1 MENKPSDSPNLKSS
15 SEIRYGMKR
24 EFAAMM
30 KNQSQFVSI
39 GRTRSSNS
47 PIINPNLDNLADKK
61 AKISANLSVPEV
73 KAVRVEVMS
82 EEEEPKSGIVD
93 VMSDDEKKSDDL
105 KVLNDV
111 EGDSGEVVFDN
122 TYSLRRVTRSLSR
135 PGAVKEGVGE
145 CSVVKNVVEE
155 NVEDENVGEKNVVEK
170 NVVEKR
176 PMKLKELLET
186 GLLEGVGVRYLRGSK
201 VRTGNGL
208 YGIIKGD
215 GVLCFCDVCGGTT
228 VVSPNHFE
236 LHAGSA
242 NKRPPEY
249 IYLENGRTLRDVLNA
264 CKDAPLESMKA
275 TIQHAI
281 GSSSA
286 ENSIPLNCQKC
297 SAFLPDSGDCRRRL
311 LCASCTVTKE
321 LKASSPQQ
329 RDMGDRSHQSPSGAR
344 SSDGNRN
351 ETLSRSKGKGRLT
364 RKDTMMHKKGFEE
377 LVEGAEVA
385 YYVRGEKLLEGY
397 KQGSGIFCMCCN
409 REVSPSQFEA
419 HAGYASRRKP
429 YLNIYTSNGVSL
441 HEWAVKLSLKREISA
456 ADNDDLCS
464 ICADGGEL
472 LCCDTCP
479 RAFHSECLSMQDIP
493 KGKFHCR
500 YCKNTFEKEKFVE
513 HNANAVAAGR
523 VAGVDPIEQI
533 TTRCIRIVGTTTDI
547 GGCALCRGHDFST
560 GFNEGTVIYCDQCER
575 EFHVRCL
582 KEHNIADLKE
592 LPTEKWF
599 CCTGCSNIY
608 SVLDNMVAV
617 GDTKLSDSLMNLIKR
632 KYEEKSSQSFGDLD
646 IKWRLLLGKMASDE
660 TRNLLS
666 SAVSIF
672 HEQFNPIANSNTR
685 DLDFIPRMV
694 YGGRAGDQEFG
705 GMYCAILTVN
715 SSVVSAG
722 LFRIFGQ
729 EVAELPL
736 VATGSNYQGLG
747 YFQSLFS
754 CIENLLGSLNVKTL
768 VLPSADEAK
777 SIWTKKFGFE
787 KIDQEQLKTYREHHQ
802 MMVFQGTSMLQKPVY
817 QM

>member
-1 MENKPSDSPNLKSS
+1 MAQKPSDSPNLKDC
-15 SEIRYGMKR
+15 SEIRPGMKR
-24 EFAAMM
+24 EFAMMM
-30 KNQSQFVSI
+30 KNPPQFVSI

-47 PIINPNLDNLADKK
+47 PIINNNNKIPNPENLADKK
-61 AKISANLSVPEV
+61 AKISEEKV
-73 KAVRVEVMS
+73 AVRVEVMSS

-93 VMSDDEKKSDDL
+93 LMSDDEKKSGDDL
-105 KVLNDV
+105 KLVLNDV
-111 EGDSGEVVFDN
+111 EGDSGEVVLDTS

-135 PGAVKEGVGE
+135 PGAAAGVVKEGVGE
-145 CSVVKNVVEE
+145 SSVGKKLVEKNVV
-155 NVEDENVGEKNVVEK
+155 DKNVGEKNVV
-170 NVVEKR
+170 VDKR

-201 VRTGNGL
+201 VRMDNGL
-208 YGIIKGD
+208 YGIIRGD
-215 GVLCFCDVCGGTT
+215 GILCFCDVCGGST

-242 NKRPPEY
+242 NKRPPDY
-249 IYLENGRTLRDVLNA
+249 LYLENGRTLRDVLNA
-264 CKDAPLESMKA
+264 CKDAPLESVKA
-275 TIQHAI
+275 TILHAI

-286 ENSIPLNCQKC
+286 ENPIPLNCQKC
-297 SAFLPDSGDCRRRL
+297 RALLPDSGDCRRRL
-311 LCASCTVTKE
+311 LCASCIVTEE

-329 RDMGDRSHQSPSGAR
+329 MDMGESAR
-344 SSDGNRN
+344 SSDRNRN
-351 ETLSRSKGKGRLT
+351 ESLSRSRGKGRLT
-364 RKDTMMHKKGFEE
+364 KKDLMMHRKGFEE

-385 YYVRGEKLLEGY
+385 YYVRGKKMLEGY
-397 KQGSGIFCMCCN
+397 KKGSGIFCFCCN
-409 REVSPSQFEA
+409 SEVSPSQFEA
-419 HAGYASRRKP
+419 HAGYGSRRKP
-429 YLNIYTSNGVSL
+429 YLHIYTSNGVSL
-441 HEWAVKLSLKREISA
+441 HEWALKSSLKREFSA
-456 ADNDDLCS
+456 AENDDLCS
-464 ICADGGEL
+464 VCADGGDL
-472 LCCDTCP
+472 VCCDTCP
-479 RAFHSECLSMQDIP
+479 RAFHSECLSMQAIP

-500 YCKNTFEKEKFVE
+500 YCKNNFEKEKFVE

-533 TTRCIRIVGTTTDI
+533 TTRCIRIVGTMATDI

-560 GFNEGTVIYCDQCER
+560 GFDEGTVIFCDQCER

-582 KEHNIADLKE
+582 KEHNMADLKE
-592 LPTEKWF
+592 LPSEKWF

-608 SVLDNMVAV
+608 TALDNMVAV
-617 GDTKLSDSLMNLIKR
+617 GDTKLSDSLMNLIK
-632 KYEEKSSQSFGDLD
+632 KKHEEKSSESFGDID
-646 IKWRLLLGKMASDE
+646 IKWRLLCGKMASGE
-660 TRNLLS
+660 TMGLLS
-666 SAVSIF
+666 SAVSLF
-672 HEQFNPIANSNTR
+672 HEQFSPIADSNTR
-685 DLDFIPRMV
+685 ALDFIPRMV

-736 VATGSNYQGLG
+736 VATASNFQGLG

-754 CIENLLGSLNVKTL
+754 CIESLLGSLNVKNL

-787 KIDQEQLKTYREHHQ
+787 KIDQEQLNTYREHHQ
-802 MMVFQGTSMLQKPVY
+802 MMVFQGTSMLQKPVC
-817 QM
+817 QV

>member
-1 MENKPSDSPNLKSS
+1 MAQKPSDSPNLKDC
-15 SEIRYGMKR
+15 SEIRPGMKR
-24 EFAAMM
+24 EFAMMM
-30 KNQSQFVSI
+30 KNPPQFVSI

-47 PIINPNLDNLADKK
+47 PIINNNNKNPNPENLADKK
-61 AKISANLSVPEV
+61 AKISEEKV
-73 KAVRVEVMS
+73 AVRVEVMSS

-93 VMSDDEKKSDDL
+93 LMSDDEKKSGDDL
-105 KVLNDV
+105 KLVLNDV
-111 EGDSGEVVFDN
+111 EGDSGEVVLDTS

-135 PGAVKEGVGE
+135 PGAAAGVVKEGVGE
-145 CSVVKNVVEE
+145 SSVGKKLVENNVV
-155 NVEDENVGEKNVVEK
+155 DKNVGEKNVV
-170 NVVEKR
+170 VDKR

-201 VRTGNGL
+201 VRMDNGL
-208 YGIIKGD
+208 YGIIRGD
-215 GVLCFCDVCGGTT
+215 GILCFCDVCGGST

-242 NKRPPEY
+242 NKRPPDY
-249 IYLENGRTLRDVLNA
+249 LYLENGRTLRDVLNA
-264 CKDAPLESMKA
+264 CKDAPLESVKA
-275 TIQHAI
+275 TILHAI

-286 ENSIPLNCQKC
+286 ENPIPLNCRKC
-297 SAFLPDSGDCRRRL
+297 RALLPDSGDCRRRL
-311 LCASCTVTKE
+311 LCASCIVTEE

-329 RDMGDRSHQSPSGAR
+329 MDMGESAR
-344 SSDGNRN
+344 SSDRNRN
-351 ETLSRSKGKGRLT
+351 ESLSRSRGKGRLT
-364 RKDTMMHKKGFEE
+364 KKDLMMHRKGFEE

-385 YYVRGEKLLEGY
+385 YYVRGKKMLEGY
-397 KQGSGIFCMCCN
+397 KKGSGIFCFCCN
-409 REVSPSQFEA
+409 SEVSPSQFEA
-419 HAGYASRRKP
+419 HAGYGSRRKP
-429 YLNIYTSNGVSL
+429 YLHIYTSNGVSL
-441 HEWAVKLSLKREISA
+441 HEWALKSSLKREFSA
-456 ADNDDLCS
+456 AENDDLCS
-464 ICADGGEL
+464 VCADGGDL
-472 LCCDTCP
+472 VCCDTCP
-479 RAFHSECLSMQDIP
+479 RAFHSECLSMQAIP

-500 YCKNTFEKEKFVE
+500 YCKNNFEKEKFVE

-533 TTRCIRIVGTTTDI
+533 TTRCIRIVGTMATDI

-560 GFNEGTVIYCDQCER
+560 GFDEGTVIFCDQCER

-582 KEHNIADLKE
+582 KEHNMADLKE
-592 LPTEKWF
+592 LPSEKWF

-608 SVLDNMVAV
+608 TALDNMVAV
-617 GDTKLSDSLMNLIKR
+617 GDTKLSDSLMNLIK
-632 KYEEKSSQSFGDLD
+632 KKHEEKSLESFGDID
-646 IKWRLLLGKMASDE
+646 IKWRLLCGKMASGE
-660 TRNLLS
+660 TMGLLS
-666 SAVSIF
+666 SAVSLF
-672 HEQFNPIANSNTR
+672 HEQFSPIADSNTR
-685 DLDFIPRMV
+685 ALDFIPRMV

-736 VATGSNYQGLG
+736 VATASNFQGLG

-754 CIENLLGSLNVKTL
+754 CIESLLGSLNVKNL

-787 KIDQEQLKTYREHHQ
+787 KIDQEQLNTYREHHQ
-802 MMVFQGTSMLQKPVY
+802 MMVFQGTSMLQKPVC
-817 QM
+817 QV